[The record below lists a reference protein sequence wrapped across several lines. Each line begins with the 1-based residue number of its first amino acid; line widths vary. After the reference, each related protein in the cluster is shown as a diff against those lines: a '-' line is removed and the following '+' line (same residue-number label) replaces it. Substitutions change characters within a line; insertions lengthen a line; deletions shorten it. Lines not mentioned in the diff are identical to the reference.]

1 MWNDKSHSRQPKWVR
16 RTALFLIGV
25 SFQFVLQFFPPQ
37 PVMAQNKAAK
47 PNMCA
52 KIVDPLTPE
61 EEIYA
66 RAAWQYFANNYQPAT
81 GFANS
86 TGGYP
91 SGTLWDLGNYLM
103 ALNSARWLNLIP
115 QKEVDEKL
123 TKFLTTLAGVELF
136 DGVLPNKVYHA
147 KTAAMVNYG
156 NKPVPRGIGWSALD
170 IGRML
175 AAFHVL
181 GTCHPQHKAQIQAV
195 VNKWQV
201 AKSVKDRKLYGAMV
215 MPDNKTMLVQEGR
228 LGYEEYA
235 VRGYE
240 LWGFKAPEALSLQPF
255 KLVDIYGVKIP
266 VDLRDYQ
273 TTNANNY
280 VVSESYILDGI
291 EFGFDREMADYAA
304 RVLEVQKRRYQDT
317 KQLTAVSEDNINKA
331 PYFIYN
337 TVFSNGVPWAAIT
350 EANKPIPEFRN
361 ISTKAAF
368 GWRYLYPKNEY
379 ARKVFDAVKDLRDP
393 ANKGFYAG
401 RYEGTG
407 KPNTSLSGNTNGLI
421 LEILYYKARGN
432 RPLIGNTGTAS
443 IPIAPPS
450 ENAPPTATTPAP
462 NPPVPKT
469 ATAPVPPAAAATLIP
484 SVGSLRATTCPRPG
498 KSLSVPEKRY
508 AKAAWRYFEVNMEAT
523 GLPNDRNFIK
533 GSTLWGLGDYLAAV
547 QSARLLDVLTDDQ
560 FDVRIRKVLGM
571 LPKIALFTGELP
583 NRSYNS
589 QSMQLVDY
597 GNNPMPDGTGWSSL
611 DVGRLLTA
619 LYGLKTC
626 YPQYTNA
633 IEKIILDWSYLRVVR
648 DGSLYSSIV
657 KRDANGRMLTRVEP
671 ETRLGYE
678 EYAARGFQLW
688 GFDVHKSAVGGQY
701 QMGSLEGFQVP
712 VQRPRSKDTSLE
724 NSKTVTNPFF
734 LYGLEFGLDP
744 QIRALIVP
752 LLKAQAERY
761 RRTNVLTTS
770 TTNAIESKPYILHS
784 TAIGK
789 GRSWETLSDDGKS
802 LPDARLIST
811 AAAIASYALFPE
823 DPYAL
828 ELWRATLDLYDPYNG
843 YYEGFYDKTGTTV
856 TTYTSS
862 TNSMILEALL
872 FKSVDRKSLIRPNSN
887 LNSPWW
893 QAVTTG
899 TGQGLPQKAFQT
911 AEFVDELGGSY
922 WKSSTPSVATAVE
935 VSLIPPPPPPPELPK
950 PGDPLP
956 PGVPPPLSDEQ
967 PLPPGYQEPPAEI
980 APTPPPP
987 PTVLPKSPK
996 AATVPKQGGAKAP
1009 KTVKIPKQGGSKAP
1023 KAVKVPRQVE
1033 QKPPDTKP
1041 KIPETNQSLK
1051 DLDGIAAKTAWKYFE
1066 RNLVKQTGLVNS
1078 GDQYNWTTW
1087 WDQGSAILG
1096 IHAARQL
1103 GFMPPDRFNQW
1114 AKTFLST
1121 LEKMPLPS
1129 TKLPNK
1135 AYSTTTAQ
1143 MRKLNDNPDPQG
1155 RSGWSGLDV
1164 SRFLLGL
1171 HVLRTK
1177 YPEYTD
1183 RVNKLVAHW
1192 DLQKLVKNGQIYGGI
1207 PASKGVINYFQEG
1220 RLGYEQ
1226 YAARSLQLW
1235 NLQAPEALDKP
1246 PVETITV
1253 DGIPFQIDRRN
1264 LKNSGASNYLTN
1276 DPYLLWGIELGWTDT
1291 VKPQVQ
1297 NLLKVQAQRFERTGI
1312 LTAVNE
1318 DSIVKPPYFLYYSI
1332 YVNGKTWEAL
1342 ADGNRSYPNLKFA
1355 STKAAFGWSF
1365 LMPEDTYARKLRST
1379 FQTLND
1385 PKRGYFSG
1393 LYENPKLGKNKAI
1406 DLNTNAA
1413 ILEGLLYRSRGDRP
1427 IVL

>member
-1 MWNDKSHSRQPKWVR
+1 MWIDNFHTLQPKWVKW
-16 RTALFLIGV
+16 TALFLVGI
-25 SFQFVLQFFPPQ
+25 SLQFGLQFFPPES
-37 PVMAQNKAAK
+37 VMAQNPVAK
-47 PNMCA
+47 PSMCSA
-52 KIVDPLTPE
+52 IIDPLTPE
-61 EEIYA
+61 EESYA
-66 RAAWQYFANNYQPAT
+66 RTAWQYFKANYQPET

-103 ALNSARWLNLIP
+103 ALNSARWLNIIP
-115 QKEVDEKL
+115 QSEFDQKL
-123 TKFLTTLAGVELF
+123 NKFLIGIGKIQLF
-136 DGVLPNKVYHA
+136 DGALPNKVYNA
-147 KTAAMVNYG
+147 KTGEMVDYG
-156 NKPVPRGIGWSALD
+156 NKPTPRGIGWSALD

-175 AAFHVL
+175 ASFHVL
-181 GTCHPQHKAQIQAV
+181 RTCHPQYNDWLTGV
-195 VNKWQV
+195 VAKWQV
-201 AKSVKDRKLYGAMV
+201 AKSVKDEQLYGAMV
-215 MPDNKTMLVQEGR
+215 KPDGKTMLVQEGR

-235 VRGYE
+235 VRGYQ
-240 LWGFKAPEALSLQPF
+240 LWGFKAPKALSFQPF
-255 KLVDIYGVKIP
+255 KFIDIYGVKIP
-266 VDLRDYQ
+266 VDIRDYQ

-280 VVSESYILDGI
+280 VVSESYILDGL
-291 EFGFDREMADYAA
+291 EFGLQGEIGDYAA

-317 KQLTAVSEDNINKA
+317 KQLTAVSEDNLDKA

-337 TVFSNGVPWAAIT
+337 TVYSNGVNWAAIT
-350 EANKPIPEFRN
+350 DENKPIPEFRS

-368 GWRYLYPKNEY
+368 GWRYLYPNNEY
-379 ARKVFDAVKDLRDP
+379 AKQIFDAVKDLKDP
-393 ANKGFYAG
+393 ANNGFYAG
-401 RYEGTG
+401 LYEAT
-407 KPNTSLSGNTNGLI
+407 KQPNKSLTGNTNGLI

-432 RPLIGNTGTAS
+432 RPLISGG
-443 IPIAPPS
+443 
-450 ENAPPTATTPAP
+450 APPTTPPAP
-462 NPPVPKT
+462 IASASTTASVPT
-469 ATAPVPPAAAATLIP
+469 VSTAPVISAAPATLIP
-484 SVGSLRATTCPRPG
+484 SVGNLRATTCPRPT
-498 KSLSVPEKRY
+498 KPLSVPEKRY
-508 AKAAWRYFEVNMEAT
+508 AQAAWRYFEVNMEAT
-523 GLPNDRNFIK
+523 GLPNDRNFMK
-533 GSTLWGLGDYLAAV
+533 GSTLWGLGDYLAAL
-547 QSARLLDVLTDDQ
+547 QSARRLDVLTDDQ
-560 FDVRIRKVLGM
+560 FDTRIRKVLGM

-597 GNNPMPDGTGWSSL
+597 GNNPTPDGTGWSSL

-619 LYGLKTC
+619 LYSLKTC
-626 YPQYTNA
+626 YPQYTSA
-633 IEKIILDWSYLRVVR
+633 IEKIMLDWSYLRVVR
-648 DGSLYSSIV
+648 DGSLYSSVV

-688 GFDVHKSAVGGQY
+688 GFDVNKSAVGGQY

-712 VQRPRSKDTSLE
+712 VQRVKSKETSLE
-724 NSKTVTNPFF
+724 NNKTVTNPFF

-744 QIRALIVP
+744 QMRALIVP

-789 GRSWETLSDDGKS
+789 GRAWETLGDDGKS
-802 LPDARLIST
+802 MPDARLIST

-872 FKSVDRKSLIRPNSN
+872 FKSVDRKSLIRPNTDMN
-887 LNSPWW
+887 TPWW
-893 QAVTTG
+893 QAVSAG
-899 TGQGLPQKAFQT
+899 TGQGLPRKVGQT
-911 AEFVDELGGSY
+911 AEFVAEIGGSY
-922 WKSSTPSVATAVE
+922 WISSTPAVATAVE
-935 VSLIPPPPPPPELPK
+935 VSLIPPPPPPPALPK
-950 PGDPLP
+950 LGDPLP
-956 PGVPPPLSDEQ
+956 PGSRPPLSEEQ
-967 PLPPGYQEPPAEI
+967 PLPPGYQEPPAENT
-980 APTPPPP
+980 PTSAPPPP
-987 PTVLPKSPK
+987 PPPPILPKAPK
-996 AATVPKQGGAKAP
+996 AAATTTNQGTTKSPQAVKVPKQGGAVAP
-1009 KTVKIPKQGGSKAP
+1009 KNVIIS
-1023 KAVKVPRQVE
+1023 RQIE
-1033 QKPPDTKP
+1033 QKPLDTKP

-1051 DLDGIAAKTAWKYFE
+1051 DLDGIAAKIAWKYFE

-1078 GDQYNWTTW
+1078 TDQYNWTTW
-1087 WDQGSAILG
+1087 WDQGSAIMG

-1103 GFMPPDRFNQW
+1103 GLISPDRFNQW

-1121 LEKMPLPS
+1121 LETMPLPS

-1135 AYSTTTAQ
+1135 AYSTTTTQ
-1143 MRKLNDNPDPQG
+1143 MRKLNNTPDPKG
-1155 RSGWSGLDV
+1155 SSGWSGLDA

-1183 RVNKLVAHW
+1183 RVNKIVARW
-1192 DLQKLVKNGQIYGGI
+1192 DLQKLVRNGLIYGGI
-1207 PASKGVINYFQEG
+1207 PAKKGVVNYFQEG

-1235 NLQAPEALDKP
+1235 NLQAVEALDKP
-1246 PVETITV
+1246 PVETVQI
-1253 DGIPFQIDRRN
+1253 DGIPLQVDRRN

-1276 DPYLLWGIELGWTDT
+1276 DPYLFWGLELGWNDE

-1297 NLLKVQAQRFERTGI
+1297 NLLKVQAQRFQRTGI

-1318 DSIVKPPYFLYYSI
+1318 DSIRKPPFFIYYSV
-1332 YVNGKTWEAL
+1332 YANGKSWEAI
-1342 ADGNRSYPNLKFA
+1342 ADGNRSYPQYKFA

-1365 LMPEDTYARKLRST
+1365 LMPDDTYAQKLRST
-1379 FQTLND
+1379 FQNLSH
-1385 PKRGYFSG
+1385 PKKGYFTG
-1393 LYENPKLGKNKAI
+1393 LYENPKLGKNDAVDI
-1406 DLNTNAA
+1406 NTNAS
-1413 ILEGLLYRSRGDRP
+1413 ILEGLLYRARGDRP

>member
-1 MWNDKSHSRQPKWVR
+1 MWIDKFHSHQPKWVKW
-16 RTALFLIGV
+16 TALFLVGI
-25 SFQFVLQFFPPQ
+25 SLQFVLQFFPPE
-37 PVMAQNKAAK
+37 PVMAQNQAAK
-47 PNMCA
+47 PSMCES
-52 KIVDPLTPE
+52 IVAPLSPE
-61 EEIYA
+61 EEDYA
-66 RAAWQYFANNYQPAT
+66 KTAWQYFQANYQPDT

-103 ALNSARWLNLIP
+103 AMNAARWLKLIP
-115 QKEVDEKL
+115 QSEFDQKMN
-123 TKFLTTLAGVELF
+123 KFLTTLNSLKLF
-136 DGVLPNKVYHA
+136 EGTLPNKVYNA
-147 KTAAMVNYG
+147 KTAEVVDYA
-156 NKPVPRGIGWSALD
+156 NKPTPRGIGWSALD

-175 AAFHVL
+175 AAFHVIR
-181 GTCHPQHKAQIQAV
+181 TCHPQYDGWLKGTLA
-195 VNKWQV
+195 KWQL
-201 AKSVKDRKLYGAMV
+201 AKSVKDGDMYGAMV
-215 MPDNKTMLVQEGR
+215 KPDGSTLLVQEGR

-235 VRGYE
+235 ARGYE
-240 LWGFKAPEALSLQPF
+240 LWGFKLPKALSLQPF
-255 KLVDIYGVKIP
+255 KFVDIYGIKIP
-266 VDLRDYQ
+266 ADTRDYQ
-273 TTNANNY
+273 STNANNY

-291 EFGFDREMADYAA
+291 EFGLQGEIGDYAA
-304 RVLEVQKRRYQDT
+304 RLLEVQKRRFEDT
-317 KQLTAVSEDNINKA
+317 KQLTAVSEDNINKP

-337 TVFSNGVPWAAIT
+337 TVYSNGVPWAAIT
-350 EANKPIPEFRN
+350 EENKPIPEFRS

-368 GWRYLYPKNEY
+368 GWRYLYPNHEY
-379 ARKVFDAVKDLRDP
+379 AKQVFDAVKGLKDP
-393 ANKGFYAG
+393 KNNGFYAG
-401 RYEGTG
+401 LFEAT
-407 KPNTSLSGNTNGLI
+407 KEPNTSLTGNTNGLI

-432 RPLIGNTGTAS
+432 RPLISGSAPATA
-443 IPIAPPS
+443 IATSTPAS
-450 ENAPPTATTPAP
+450 TPTATKA
-462 NPPVPKT
+462 NPLI
-469 ATAPVPPAAAATLIP
+469 AAAPATLIP
-484 SVGSLRATTCPRPG
+484 SVGNLQATTCPRPS
-498 KSLSVPEKRY
+498 KPLSVPEKRY
-508 AKAAWRYFEVNMEAT
+508 AQAAWRYFEVNMEAT
-523 GLPNDRNFIK
+523 GLPNDRNFMK

-547 QSARLLDVLTDDQ
+547 QSARLLDVLTDNQ
-560 FDVRIRKVLGM
+560 FDTRIRKVLGM

-597 GNNPMPDGTGWSSL
+597 GNNPTPDGTGWSSL

-701 QMGSLEGFQVP
+701 QMGSLEGFPVP
-712 VQRPRSKDTSLE
+712 VQRVKSKETSLE
-724 NSKTVTNPFF
+724 NGKTVTNPFF

-744 QIRALIVP
+744 QMRALIVP

-761 RRTNVLTTS
+761 RRTNILTTA

-802 LPDARLIST
+802 LPDLRLIST

-843 YYEGFYDKTGTTV
+843 YYEGFYDKTGRTV
-856 TTYTSS
+856 ITYTSS

-872 FKSVDRKSLIRPNSN
+872 FKSVDRKSLIRPNTDM
-887 LNSPWW
+887 NSPWW
-893 QAVTTG
+893 QAVSAG
-899 TGQGLPQKAFQT
+899 TGQGLPRKVGQT
-911 AEFVDELGGSY
+911 AEFVAEISGSY
-922 WKSSTPSVATAVE
+922 WISSTPSVATAVE
-935 VSLIPPPPPPPELPK
+935 VSLIPPPPPPPPLPK

-956 PGVPPPLSDEQ
+956 PGSLPPLSEEQ
-967 PLPPGYQEPPAEI
+967 PLPPGYREPPAEI
-980 APTPPPP
+980 VPPPP
-987 PTVLPKSPK
+987 PPPPVLPQSPK
-996 AATVPKQGGAKAP
+996 V
-1009 KTVKIPKQGGSKAP
+1009 
-1023 KAVKVPRQVE
+1023 VKVLRQVDR
-1033 QKPPDTKP
+1033 KPPQTKQ

-1051 DLDGIAAKTAWKYFE
+1051 DLDKIAAKTAWKYFE
-1066 RNLVKQTGLVNS
+1066 QNLVKQTGFVNS
-1078 GDQYNWTTW
+1078 GDKYHWTTW

-1103 GFMPPDRFNQW
+1103 GLMPPDRFNQW
-1114 AKTFLST
+1114 AQTFLST

-1129 TKLPNK
+1129 TRLPNK

-1143 MRKLNDNPDPQG
+1143 MRKLNDTPDPQG
-1155 RSGWSGLDV
+1155 LSGWSGLDV

-1171 HVLRTK
+1171 YVLRTK

-1183 RVNKLVAHW
+1183 RVNKIVARW

-1207 PASKGVINYFQEG
+1207 PTSKGVVNYFQEG

-1235 NLQAPEALDKP
+1235 NLQAAEALEKP
-1246 PVETITV
+1246 PIETITV
-1253 DGIPFQIDRRN
+1253 DGVPLQVDRRN
-1264 LKNSGASNYLTN
+1264 IKNSGASNYLTN
-1276 DPYLLWGIELGWTDT
+1276 DPYLLWGLELGWTEA

-1318 DSIVKPPYFLYYSI
+1318 DSIQRPPYFLYYSV
-1332 YVNGKTWEAL
+1332 YVNGKNWEAIT
-1342 ADGNRSYPNLKFA
+1342 DGNKSYPNLKFS

-1365 LMPEDTYARKLRST
+1365 LMPEDTYARRLRAI
-1379 FQTLND
+1379 FQTLKD
-1385 PKRGYFSG
+1385 PNRGYFSG

-1413 ILEGLLYRSRGDRP
+1413 ILEGLLYRSRGNKP
-1427 IVL
+1427 IVF

>member
-1 MWNDKSHSRQPKWVR
+1 MWIDNFHTRQPKWVK
-16 RTALFLIGV
+16 RTALFLVGI
-25 SFQFVLQFFPPQ
+25 SLQFVLQFFPPE
-37 PVMAQNKAAK
+37 PVTAQNQAAK
-47 PNMCA
+47 PSMCSA
-52 KIVDPLTPE
+52 IVDPLSPE
-61 EEIYA
+61 EEGYA
-66 RAAWQYFANNYQPAT
+66 RTAWQYFKANYQPET

-103 ALNSARWLNLIP
+103 ALNSARWLNIIP
-115 QKEVDEKL
+115 QSEFDQKMN
-123 TKFLTTLAGVELF
+123 KFLEGIGKIELF
-136 DGVLPNKVYHA
+136 DGALPNKVYNA
-147 KTAAMVNYG
+147 KTAQMVDYG
-156 NKPVPRGIGWSALD
+156 NKPTPRGIGWSALD

-175 AAFHVL
+175 AAFHVIR
-181 GTCHPQHKAQIQAV
+181 TCHPQYNDWLKGTVA
-195 VNKWQV
+195 KWQV
-201 AKSVKDRKLYGAMV
+201 AKSVKDEQLYGAMV
-215 MPDNKTMLVQEGR
+215 KPDGKTMLVQEGR

-240 LWGFKAPEALSLQPF
+240 LWGFKAPKALSFQPF
-255 KLVDIYGVKIP
+255 KFVDIYGIKIP
-266 VDLRDYQ
+266 VDVRDYQ

-280 VVSESYILDGI
+280 VVSESYILDGL
-291 EFGFDREMADYAA
+291 EFGLQGEIGDYAA
-304 RVLEVQKRRYQDT
+304 RVLEVQKRRFQDT
-317 KQLTAVSEDNINKA
+317 KQLTAVSEDNLDKA

-337 TVFSNGVPWAAIT
+337 TVYSNGVNWAAIT
-350 EANKPIPEFRN
+350 DENKPIPEFRSV
-361 ISTKAAF
+361 STKAAF
-368 GWRYLYPKNEY
+368 GWRYLYPNNEY
-379 ARKVFDAVKDLRDP
+379 AKQVFDAVKDLKDP
-393 ANKGFYAG
+393 ANNGFYAG
-401 RYEGTG
+401 IYEAS
-407 KPNTSLSGNTNGLI
+407 KLPNKSLTGNTNGLI

-432 RPLIGNTGTAS
+432 RPLISGGSPSTA
-443 IPIAPPS
+443 PIAAS
-450 ENAPPTATTPAP
+450 PPTPATT
-462 NPPVPKT
+462 T
-469 ATAPVPPAAAATLIP
+469 LSTAPVITAAPATLIP
-484 SVGSLRATTCPRPG
+484 SVGNLRATTCPRPG

-508 AKAAWRYFEVNMEAT
+508 AQAAWRYFEVNMQAT

-547 QSARLLDVLTDDQ
+547 QSARLLDVLTDNQ
-560 FDVRIRKVLGM
+560 FDTRIRKVLGM

-597 GNNPMPDGTGWSSL
+597 GNNPTPDGTGWSSL

-619 LYGLKTC
+619 LYSLKTC

-633 IEKIILDWSYLRVVR
+633 IESIILDWSYLRVVR

-657 KRDANGRMLTRVEP
+657 SRDKNGRMLTRVEP

-688 GFDVHKSAVGGQY
+688 GFDVNKSAVSGQY

-712 VQRPRSKDTSLE
+712 VQRVKAKETSLE
-724 NSKTVTNPFF
+724 NAKTVSNPFF

-744 QIRALIVP
+744 QMRALIVP
-752 LLKAQAERY
+752 MLRAQAERY

-789 GRSWETLSDDGKS
+789 GRAWETLSDDGKS
-802 LPDARLIST
+802 LPDARLVST

-843 YYEGFYDKTGTTV
+843 YYEGFYDKTGKTV

-899 TGQGLPQKAFQT
+899 TGQGLPRTASQT
-911 AEFVDELGGSY
+911 AEFVNELSGSY
-922 WKSSTPSVATAVE
+922 WKSATPSVATAIE
-935 VSLIPPPPPPPELPK
+935 VSLIPPPPPPPPLSQ

-956 PGVPPPLSDEQ
+956 PGALPPLSEEQ
-967 PLPPGYQEPPAEI
+967 PLPPGYREPPEI
-980 APTPPPP
+980 SPPPP
-987 PTVLPKSPK
+987 PP
-996 AATVPKQGGAKAP
+996 A
-1009 KTVKIPKQGGSKAP
+1009 I
-1023 KAVKVPRQVE
+1023 
-1033 QKPPDTKP
+1033 KPPTSVSSPPQLVLKPPKIKP
-1041 KIPETNQSLK
+1041 KIPETKQSLTE
-1051 DLDGIAAKTAWKYFE
+1051 LDRSAAQTAWKYFD

-1078 GDQYNWTTW
+1078 SDKYSWTTW

-1103 GFMPPDRFNQW
+1103 GLMPPDRFHQW
-1114 AKTFLST
+1114 AQTFLST
-1121 LEKMPLPS
+1121 LEKMPLPT

-1143 MRKLNDNPDPQG
+1143 MRKLNDTPDPQG

-1183 RVNKLVAHW
+1183 RVNKLVARW
-1192 DLQKLVKNGQIYGGI
+1192 DMQKLVKNGQIYGGI
-1207 PASKGVINYFQEG
+1207 PAQKGVINYFQEG

-1235 NLQAPEALDKP
+1235 NLQAGEALDKP
-1246 PVETITV
+1246 PVETVNI
-1253 DGIPFQIDRRN
+1253 DGISLQVDRRN

-1276 DPYLLWGIELGWTDT
+1276 DPYLFWGLELGWTDA

-1297 NLLKVQAQRFERTGI
+1297 NLLKVQAQRFQRTGI

-1318 DSIVKPPYFLYYSI
+1318 DSIVKPPFFIYYSI
-1332 YVNGKTWEAL
+1332 YANGKTWEAL

-1365 LMPEDTYARKLRST
+1365 LMPEDAYARRLRST
-1379 FQTLND
+1379 FQSTND
-1385 PKRGYFSG
+1385 PNRGYFSG
-1393 LYENPKLGKNKAI
+1393 LYENPKLGKNKAV

-1413 ILEGLLYRSRGDRP
+1413 ILEGLLYRARGGIP

>member
-1 MWNDKSHSRQPKWVR
+1 MWIDNFHSHQPKWVKW
-16 RTALFLIGV
+16 TALFLVGI
-25 SFQFVLQFFPPQ
+25 SLQFVLQFFPPE
-37 PVMAQNKAAK
+37 PVMAQNQAAK
-47 PNMCA
+47 PSMCSA
-52 KIVDPLTPE
+52 IIDPLSPE
-61 EEIYA
+61 EEGYA
-66 RAAWQYFANNYQPAT
+66 RTAWQYFKTNYRPET

-103 ALNSARWLNLIP
+103 ALNSARWLNIIP
-115 QKEVDEKL
+115 QSEFDQKMN
-123 TKFLTTLAGVELF
+123 KFLENIGKLQLF
-136 DGVLPNKVYHA
+136 DGALPNKVYNA
-147 KTAAMVNYG
+147 KTAQMVDYG
-156 NKPVPRGIGWSALD
+156 NKPTPRGIGWSALD

-175 AAFHVL
+175 AAFHVIR
-181 GTCHPQHKAQIQAV
+181 TCHPQYHEWLKGTVA
-195 VNKWQV
+195 KWQV
-201 AKSVKDRKLYGAMV
+201 AKSVKDDQLYGAMV
-215 MPDNKTMLVQEGR
+215 KPDGKTLLVQEGR

-240 LWGFKAPEALSLQPF
+240 LWGFKAPKALSFQPF
-255 KLVDIYGVKIP
+255 KFVDIYGIKIP
-266 VDLRDYQ
+266 VDVRDYQ

-280 VVSESYILDGI
+280 VVSESYILDGL
-291 EFGFDREMADYAA
+291 EFGLQGEIGDYAA
-304 RVLEVQKRRYQDT
+304 RVLEVQKRRFQDT
-317 KQLTAVSEDNINKA
+317 KQLTAVSEDNINKP

-337 TVFSNGVPWAAIT
+337 TVYSNGVNWAAIT
-350 EANKPIPEFRN
+350 DENKPIPEFRS

-368 GWRYLYPKNEY
+368 GWRYLYPNSEY
-379 ARKVFDAVKDLRDP
+379 AKQIFDAVKDLKDP
-393 ANKGFYAG
+393 KNNGFYAG
-401 RYEGTG
+401 LYEAT
-407 KPNTSLSGNTNGLI
+407 KQPNTSLTGNTNGLI

-432 RPLIGNTGTAS
+432 RPLISGSSPSTAS
-443 IPIAPPS
+443 IAAS
-450 ENAPPTATTPAP
+450 PPTPATTT
-462 NPPVPKT
+462 PVST
-469 ATAPVPPAAAATLIP
+469 LSTAPVKTAAPATLIP
-484 SVGSLRATTCPRPG
+484 SVGNLRATTCPRPT
-498 KSLSVPEKRY
+498 KPLSVPEKRY
-508 AKAAWRYFEVNMEAT
+508 AQAAWRYFEVNMEAT
-523 GLPNDRNFIK
+523 GLPNDRNFMK

-560 FDVRIRKVLGM
+560 FDTRIRKVLGM

-597 GNNPMPDGTGWSSL
+597 GNNPTPDGTGWSSL

-633 IEKIILDWSYLRVVR
+633 IEQIVLDWSYLRVVR
-648 DGSLYSSIV
+648 DGALYSSIV
-657 KRDANGRMLTRVEP
+657 SRDKNGRMLTRVEP

-688 GFDVHKSAVGGQY
+688 GFDVNKSAVGGQY
-701 QMGSLEGFQVP
+701 QTGSLEGFQVP
-712 VQRPRSKDTSLE
+712 VQRVKSKESSLE
-724 NSKTVTNPFF
+724 NTKTVTNPFF
-734 LYGLEFGLDP
+734 LYGLEYGLDP
-744 QIRALIVP
+744 QMRALIIP
-752 LLKAQAERY
+752 MLKAQAERY

-789 GRSWETLSDDGKS
+789 GRSWETLGDDGRS
-802 LPDARLIST
+802 RPDERLVST
-811 AAAIASYALFPE
+811 AAAIATYALFPE

-843 YYEGFYDKTGTTV
+843 YYEGFYDKTAKTV

-862 TNSMILEALL
+862 TNSTILEALL
-872 FKSVDRKSLIRPNSN
+872 FKAVDRKSLIRPNSN

-899 TGQGLPQKAFQT
+899 TGQGLPQKAVQT

-935 VSLIPPPPPPPELPK
+935 VSLIPPPPLPQ

-956 PGVPPPLSDEQ
+956 PGVPPPLSEEQ
-967 PLPPGYQEPPAEI
+967 PLPPGYQEPLAETP
-980 APTPPPP
+980 APTPQPA
-987 PTVLPKSPK
+987 LPKSPK
-996 AATVPKQGGAKAP
+996 AATVPKQPGA
-1009 KTVKIPKQGGSKAP
+1009 KAP
-1023 KAVKVPRQVE
+1023 KAVKVPRRVDR
-1033 QKPPDTKP
+1033 KPPDTKP
-1041 KIPETNQSLK
+1041 KIPEKNQSFK
-1051 DLDGIAAKTAWKYFE
+1051 DLDGVAAKTAWKYFE

-1078 GDQYNWTTW
+1078 TDQYNWTTW

-1096 IHAARQL
+1096 IHAARQMGL
-1103 GFMPPDRFNQW
+1103 IPSDRFHQW

-1121 LEKMPLPS
+1121 LETMPLPS

-1143 MRKLNDNPDPQG
+1143 MRKLNDTPDPQG

-1183 RVNKLVAHW
+1183 RVNKLVARW

-1207 PASKGVINYFQEG
+1207 PAQKGSINYFQEG

-1235 NLQAPEALDKP
+1235 NLQAAEALDRP
-1246 PVETITV
+1246 PTETVKV
-1253 DGIPFQIDRRN
+1253 DGISLQIDRRN

-1276 DPYLLWGIELGWTDT
+1276 DPYLLWGLELGWTDA

-1297 NLLKVQAQRFERTGI
+1297 NLLKVQAQRFQRTGI
-1312 LTAVNE
+1312 TTAVNE
-1318 DSIVKPPYFLYYSI
+1318 DSIVKPPYFLYYSV
-1332 YVNGKTWEAL
+1332 YANGKNWEAL

-1365 LMPEDTYARKLRST
+1365 LMPEDAYARKLRST
-1379 FQTLND
+1379 FQGMND
-1385 PKRGYFSG
+1385 PTRGYFSG
-1393 LYENPKLGKNKAI
+1393 LYENPKLGKNKAV

-1413 ILEGLLYRSRGDRP
+1413 ILEGLLYRARGYIP

>member
-1 MWNDKSHSRQPKWVR
+1 MWNDKFHSRQPKWVR
-16 RTALFLIGV
+16 RTALFLVGV
-25 SFQFVLQFFPPQ
+25 SFQFLLQFFPPE
-37 PVMAQNKAAK
+37 PVMAQNKAEK
-47 PNMCA
+47 PSMCA
-52 KIVDPLTPE
+52 TIADPLSPE
-61 EEIYA
+61 EESYA
-66 RAAWQYFANNYQPAT
+66 RTAWQYFKANYQPET

-103 ALNSARWLNLIP
+103 ALNSARWLNIIP
-115 QKEVDEKL
+115 QSEFDQKMN
-123 TKFLTTLAGVELF
+123 KFLENIGKLQLF
-136 DGVLPNKVYHA
+136 DGALPNKVYNA
-147 KTAAMVNYG
+147 KTAQMVDYG
-156 NKPVPRGIGWSALD
+156 NKPTPRGIGWSALD

-175 AAFHVL
+175 AAFHVIR
-181 GTCHPQHKAQIQAV
+181 TCHPQYNDWLKGTVA
-195 VNKWQV
+195 KWQV
-201 AKSVKDRKLYGAMV
+201 AKSVKDEQLYGAMV
-215 MPDNKTMLVQEGR
+215 KPDGKTMLVQEGR

-240 LWGFKAPEALSLQPF
+240 LWGFKAPKALSFQPF
-255 KLVDIYGVKIP
+255 KFVDIYGLKIP
-266 VDLRDYQ
+266 VDTRDFQ

-280 VVSESYILDGI
+280 VVSESYILDGL
-291 EFGFDREMADYAA
+291 EFGLQGEIGDYAA
-304 RVLEVQKRRYQDT
+304 RVLEAQKRRFEDT
-317 KQLTAVSEDNINKA
+317 KQLTAVSEDNINKP

-337 TVFSNGVPWAAIT
+337 TVYSNGVPWAAIT
-350 EANKPIPEFRN
+350 DENKPIPEFRS

-379 ARKVFDAVKDLRDP
+379 AKQIFDAVKDLKDP
-393 ANKGFYAG
+393 KNNGFYAG
-401 RYEGTG
+401 LYEAS
-407 KPNTSLSGNTNGLI
+407 KLPNTSLTGNTNGLI

-432 RPLIGNTGTAS
+432 RPLISGSAPTTTVVAASPGASLPVANT
-443 IPIAPPS
+443 PP
-450 ENAPPTATTPAP
+450 PATT
-462 NPPVPKT
+462 T
-469 ATAPVPPAAAATLIP
+469 ISTAPVAPATPAILIP

-533 GSTLWGLGDYLAAV
+533 GSTLWGLGDYVAAV

-560 FDVRIRKVLGM
+560 FDTRIRKVLGM

-589 QSMQLVDY
+589 QSMKLVDY

-619 LYGLKTC
+619 LYSLKTC

-633 IEKIILDWSYLRVVR
+633 IEKIMLDWSYLRVVR

-688 GFDVHKSAVGGQY
+688 GFDVNKSAVGGQY

-712 VQRPRSKDTSLE
+712 VQRVKSKETSLE

-744 QIRALIVP
+744 QMRALIVP

-802 LPDARLIST
+802 MPDARLIST

-872 FKSVDRKSLIRPNSN
+872 FKSVDRKSLIRPNTDMN
-887 LNSPWW
+887 TPWW
-893 QAVTTG
+893 QAVSAG
-899 TGQGLPQKAFQT
+899 TGQGLPRKVGQT
-911 AEFVDELGGSY
+911 AEFVAELGGSY
-922 WKSSTPSVATAVE
+922 WISSTPTVATAVE
-935 VSLIPPPPPPPELPK
+935 VSLIPPPPPPPALLK

-956 PGVPPPLSDEQ
+956 PGGRPPLSEEQ
-967 PLPPGYQEPPAEI
+967 PLPPGYKELPEEITQPP
-980 APTPPPP
+980 PPPP
-987 PTVLPKSPK
+987 PTVVAKPTKSVASPQQF
-996 AATVPKQGGAKAP
+996 P
-1009 KTVKIPKQGGSKAP
+1009 S
-1023 KAVKVPRQVE
+1023 
-1033 QKPPDTKP
+1033 KPP
-1041 KIPETNQSLK
+1041 KIKLKISETNRSLK
-1051 DLDGIAAKTAWKYFE
+1051 DLDVIAAKIAWKYFD

-1078 GDQYNWTTW
+1078 TDQYNWTTW
-1087 WDQGSAILG
+1087 WDQGSAIMG

-1103 GFMPPDRFNQW
+1103 GLISPDRFNQW

-1143 MRKLNDNPDPQG
+1143 MRKLNDTADPKG
-1155 RSGWSGLDV
+1155 SSGWSGLDV

-1171 HVLRTK
+1171 HVLKTK

-1183 RVNKLVAHW
+1183 RVNKLVARW

-1207 PASKGVINYFQEG
+1207 PTKNGVVNYFQEG

-1235 NLQAPEALDKP
+1235 NLQATQALEKP
-1246 PVETITV
+1246 PVETVQI
-1253 DGIPFQIDRRN
+1253 DGIPLQVDRRN

-1276 DPYLLWGIELGWTDT
+1276 DPYLLWGLELGWNDG

-1365 LMPEDTYARKLRST
+1365 LLPEDTYTRKLRST
-1379 FQTLND
+1379 FQALND
-1385 PKRGYFSG
+1385 PSRGYFSG
-1393 LYENPKLGKNKAI
+1393 LYENPRLGKNKAI

-1413 ILEGLLYRSRGDRP
+1413 ILEGLLYRSRGNKP

>member
-1 MWNDKSHSRQPKWVR
+1 MWIDNFHTRQPKWVKW
-16 RTALFLIGV
+16 TALFLVGV
-25 SFQFVLQFFPPQ
+25 SFQFLLQFFPPE
-37 PVMAQNKAAK
+37 PVMAQNQAGK
-47 PNMCA
+47 PSMCST
-52 KIVDPLTPE
+52 IVDPLSPE
-61 EEIYA
+61 EEGYA
-66 RAAWQYFANNYQPAT
+66 RTAWQYFKANYQPET

-103 ALNSARWLNLIP
+103 ALNSARWLNIIP
-115 QKEVDEKL
+115 QSEFDQKMN
-123 TKFLTTLAGVELF
+123 KFLENIGKLQLF
-136 DGVLPNKVYHA
+136 DGALPNKVYNS
-147 KTAAMVNYG
+147 KTAQMVDYG
-156 NKPVPRGIGWSALD
+156 NKPTPRGIGWSALD

-175 AAFHVL
+175 AAFHVIR
-181 GTCHPQHKAQIQAV
+181 TCHPQYNDWLKGTVA
-195 VNKWQV
+195 KWQV
-201 AKSVKDRKLYGAMV
+201 AKSVKDEQLYGAMV
-215 MPDNKTMLVQEGR
+215 KPDGKTMLVQEGR

-240 LWGFKAPEALSLQPF
+240 LWGFKAPKALSFQPF
-255 KLVDIYGVKIP
+255 KFVDIYGVKIP
-266 VDLRDYQ
+266 VDTRDFQ

-280 VVSESYILDGI
+280 VVSESYILDGL
-291 EFGFDREMADYAA
+291 EFGLQGEIGDYAA
-304 RVLEVQKRRYQDT
+304 RVLEAQKRRYQET
-317 KQLTAVSEDNINKA
+317 KQLTAVSEDNINKP

-337 TVFSNGVPWAAIT
+337 TVYSNGVPWAAIT
-350 EANKPIPEFRN
+350 DENKPIPEFRS

-368 GWRYLYPKNEY
+368 GWRYLYPNSEY
-379 ARKVFDAVKDLRDP
+379 AKQIFDAVKDLKDP
-393 ANKGFYAG
+393 KNNGFYAG
-401 RYEGTG
+401 LYEAS
-407 KPNTSLSGNTNGLI
+407 KLPNTSLTGNTNGLI

-432 RPLIGNTGTAS
+432 RPLISGGAPISNVAAAS
-443 IPIAPPS
+443 P
-450 ENAPPTATTPAP
+450 PPTTT
-462 NPPVPKT
+462 T
-469 ATAPVPPAAAATLIP
+469 ISTAPVTPATPAILIP
-484 SVGSLRATTCPRPG
+484 SVGRLRATTCPLPN

-508 AKAAWRYFEVNMEAT
+508 AKVAWKYFEVNMEAT

-533 GSTLWGLGDYLAAV
+533 GSTLWGLGDYLAAA

-560 FDVRIRKVLGM
+560 FDLRIRKVLGM

-633 IEKIILDWSYLRVVR
+633 IEKIMLDWSYLRVVR
-648 DGSLYSSIV
+648 DGSLYSSLV

-688 GFDVHKSAVGGQY
+688 GFDVSKSAVGGQY

-712 VQRPRSKDTSLE
+712 VQRPKSKDTSLE
-724 NSKTVTNPFF
+724 NNKTVTNPFF

-744 QIRALIVP
+744 QIRALIIP
-752 LLKAQAERY
+752 MLKAQAERY

-789 GRSWETLSDDGKS
+789 GRAWETLSDEGKS
-802 LPDARLIST
+802 MPEARLIST
-811 AAAIASYALFPE
+811 AAAIAAYALFPE

-872 FKSVDRKSLIRPNSN
+872 FKSVDRKSLIRPNTDM
-887 LNSPWW
+887 NSPWW
-893 QAVTTG
+893 QAVSTG
-899 TGQGLPQKAFQT
+899 TGQGLPNKAAQT

-922 WKSSTPSVATAVE
+922 WKSSTPSVATGVE
-935 VSLIPPPPPPPELPK
+935 VALIQPPPPPPPLPK

-956 PGVPPPLSDEQ
+956 PGSRPPLNEEQ
-967 PLPPGYQEPPAEI
+967 PLPPGYQEPPEEVVAQ
-980 APTPPPP
+980 PPPP
-987 PTVLPKSPK
+987 PPPIFTPKVPPAPTFSPQSDVKSPK
-996 AATVPKQGGAKAP
+996 SSKLQSTAHQVVPK
-1009 KTVKIPKQGGSKAP
+1009 
-1023 KAVKVPRQVE
+1023 
-1033 QKPPDTKP
+1033 PPAIKP
-1041 KIPETNQSLK
+1041 KIPEANQSLK
-1051 DLDGIAAKTAWKYFE
+1051 DLDRVSAQIAWKYFE
-1066 RNLVKQTGLVNS
+1066 RNLVKKTGLVNS
-1078 GDQYNWTTW
+1078 SDQYNWTTW

-1103 GFMPPDRFNQW
+1103 GLISSDRFNQW

-1121 LEKMPLPS
+1121 LETMPLPS

-1135 AYSTTTAQ
+1135 AYSTTTAK
-1143 MRKLNDNPDPQG
+1143 MRKLNDKPDPQG
-1155 RSGWSGLDV
+1155 LSGWSGLDT
-1164 SRFLLGL
+1164 SRLMVGL
-1171 HVLRTK
+1171 YVLRTK
-1177 YPEYTD
+1177 YPEYAD
-1183 RVNKLVAHW
+1183 RVNKLVARW
-1192 DLQKLVKNGQIYGGI
+1192 DLQKLVKNGLIYGGI
-1207 PASKGVINYFQEG
+1207 PAQKGGVNYFQEG

-1235 NLQAPEALDKP
+1235 NLQATEALEKP
-1246 PVETITV
+1246 PVETVLV
-1253 DGIPFQIDRRN
+1253 DGIPLQVDRRN
-1264 LKNSGASNYLTN
+1264 LKNSGATNYLTN
-1276 DPYLLWGIELGWTDT
+1276 DPYLFWGLELGWTDA

-1297 NLLKVQAQRFERTGI
+1297 NLLKVQAQRFQRTGI

-1318 DSIVKPPYFLYYSI
+1318 DSIRKPPYFIYYSV
-1332 YVNGKTWEAL
+1332 YANGKNWEAI
-1342 ADGNRSYPNLKFA
+1342 ADGNRSYPQYKFA

-1365 LMPEDTYARKLRST
+1365 LMPEDVYAQKLRAT
-1379 FQTLND
+1379 FQNISH
-1385 PKRGYFSG
+1385 PKKGYFTG
-1393 LYENPKLGKNKAI
+1393 LYENPKLGKNDAVDI
-1406 DLNTNAA
+1406 NTNAA
-1413 ILEGLLYRSRGDRP
+1413 ILEGLLYRSRGNRP
-1427 IVL
+1427 IVF

>member
-1 MWNDKSHSRQPKWVR
+1 MWIDNFQNRKPRWVKW
-16 RTALFLIGV
+16 TALFLVGI
-25 SFQFVLQFFPPQ
+25 SLQFGLQFFPPE
-37 PVMAQNKAAK
+37 PVMAQNQAAK
-47 PNMCA
+47 PSVCNV
-52 KIVDPLTPE
+52 IIDPLTPE
-61 EEIYA
+61 EERYA
-66 RAAWQYFANNYQPAT
+66 RTAWQYFKANYQPAT
-81 GFANS
+81 GLMNS

-91 SGTLWDLGNYLM
+91 SGTMWDLGNYLM
-103 ALNSARWLNLIP
+103 ALNSARWLNIIP
-115 QKEVDEKL
+115 QSEFDEKL
-123 TKFLTTLAGVELF
+123 NKFLTTINGLKLF
-136 DGVLPNKVYHA
+136 DGALPNKVYNA
-147 KTAAMVNYG
+147 KTAEMVDYG
-156 NKPVPRGIGWSALD
+156 NKSTPRGIGWSALD
-170 IGRML
+170 LARML
-175 AAFHVL
+175 TAFHEI
-181 GTCHPQHKAQIQAV
+181 GTCHPQYKDWLKGTVA
-195 VNKWQV
+195 KWQV
-201 AKSVKDRKLYGAMV
+201 AKSVKDEQLFGSTVK
-215 MPDNKTMLVQEGR
+215 PDGTTMLVQEGR

-235 VRGYE
+235 ARGYQ
-240 LWGFKAPEALSLQPF
+240 LWGFKAPKALSLQPF
-255 KLVDIYGVKIP
+255 KFVDIYGLKIP
-266 VDLRDYQ
+266 VDTRDYQ
-273 TTNANNY
+273 STNANNY
-280 VVSESYILDGI
+280 VVSESYILDGL
-291 EFGFDREMADYAA
+291 EFGLQGEIGDYAA
-304 RVLEVQKRRYQDT
+304 RVLEAQKRRFQDT
-317 KQLTAVSEDNINKA
+317 KQLTAVSEDNIDRA

-337 TVFSNGVPWAAIT
+337 TVYSNGVPWAAIT
-350 EANKPIPEFRN
+350 DENKPIPEFRS

-368 GWRYLYPKNEY
+368 GWRYLYPNSEY
-379 ARKVFDAVKDLRDP
+379 AKQVFDVVKDLKDP
-393 ANKGFYAG
+393 ANNGFYAG
-401 RYEGTG
+401 LYEGS
-407 KPNTSLSGNTNGLI
+407 KQPNKSLTGNTNGLI

-432 RPLIGNTGTAS
+432 RPLIGGSSPATAS
-443 IPIAPPS
+443 AAIAAVPTTS
-450 ENAPPTATTPAP
+450 SPPTAPVVSAAPAS
-462 NPPVPKT
+462 
-469 ATAPVPPAAAATLIP
+469 LIP
-484 SVGSLRATTCPRPG
+484 SVGNLRATTCPHPG

-508 AKAAWRYFEVNMEAT
+508 AQAAWRYFEVNMEAT

-547 QSARLLDVLTDDQ
+547 QSARLLDILTDSQ
-560 FDVRIRKVLGM
+560 FDTRIRKVLGM

-597 GNNPMPDGTGWSSL
+597 GNNPAPDGTGWSSL

-619 LYGLKTC
+619 LYSLKTC

-633 IEKIILDWSYLRVVR
+633 IEQIVLDWSYLRVVR
-648 DGSLYSSIV
+648 DGALYSSIV
-657 KRDANGRMLTRVEP
+657 SRDKNGRMLTRVEP

-678 EYAARGFQLW
+678 EYAARGFQMW
-688 GFDVHKSAVGGQY
+688 GFDVSKSAVGGQY
-701 QMGSLEGFQVP
+701 QTGSLEGFQVP
-712 VQRPRSKDTSLE
+712 VQRVKSKETSLE
-724 NSKTVTNPFF
+724 NTKTVTNPFF

-744 QIRALIVP
+744 QMRALIIP
-752 LLKAQAERY
+752 MLKAQAERY
-761 RRTNVLTTS
+761 RRTNILTTS
-770 TTNAIESKPYILHS
+770 TTNSIESKPYILHS

-802 LPDARLIST
+802 HPNARLVST
-811 AAAIASYALFPE
+811 AAAIAAYALFPE

-843 YYEGFYDKTGTTV
+843 YYEGFYDKTGKTV

-872 FKSVDRKSLIRPNSN
+872 FKSVDRKSLVRPNQN
-887 LNSPWW
+887 MNSPWW
-893 QAVTTG
+893 QAIATG
-899 TGQGLPQKAFQT
+899 TGQGLPRKASQT

-922 WKSSTPSVATAVE
+922 WKSAIPTVATAVE
-935 VSLIPPPPPPPELPK
+935 VSLIPPPPPPPELSK

-956 PGVPPPLSDEQ
+956 LGVPPALSEEQ
-967 PLPPGYQEPPAEI
+967 PLPPGYKETPEIPA
-980 APTPPPP
+980 PSPSLQ
-987 PTVLPKSPK
+987 LPSPK
-996 AATVPKQGGAKAP
+996 LGRGSGGEGTQIKQP
-1009 KTVKIPKQGGSKAP
+1009 LNEFD
-1023 KAVKVPRQVE
+1023 R
-1033 QKPPDTKP
+1033 
-1041 KIPETNQSLK
+1041 
-1051 DLDGIAAKTAWKYFE
+1051 IAAKNAWKYFD

-1078 GDQYNWTTW
+1078 NDKYNWTTW

-1103 GFMPPDRFNQW
+1103 GLMPPDLFNQW
-1114 AKTFLST
+1114 AQTFLST

-1143 MRKLNDNPDPQG
+1143 MRKLNDTPDLQG

-1207 PASKGVINYFQEG
+1207 PTSKGVINYFQEG

-1235 NLQAPEALDKP
+1235 NLQAVEALDRP
-1246 PVETITV
+1246 PVETVRV
-1253 DGIPFQIDRRN
+1253 DGIPLQIDSRN

-1276 DPYLLWGIELGWTDT
+1276 DPYLLWGIELGWTDA

-1297 NLLKVQAQRFERTGI
+1297 NLLKVQAQRFQRTGI

-1318 DSIVKPPYFLYYSI
+1318 DSIVKSPYFLYYSV
-1332 YVNGKTWEAL
+1332 YANGKTWEAL
-1342 ADGNRSYPNLKFA
+1342 ADGNRSYPQLKFA

-1365 LMPEDTYARKLRST
+1365 LMPEDSYTQKLRST
-1379 FQTLND
+1379 FQNIHD
-1385 PKRGYFSG
+1385 PNRGYFSG

>member
-1 MWNDKSHSRQPKWVR
+1 
-16 RTALFLIGV
+16 
-25 SFQFVLQFFPPQ
+25 
-37 PVMAQNKAAK
+37 MAQNQAGK
-47 PNMCA
+47 PSMCS
-52 KIVDPLTPE
+52 ILVDPLSSE
-61 EEIYA
+61 EESYA
-66 RAAWQYFANNYQPAT
+66 RTAWQYFKANYQPET

-103 ALNSARWLNLIP
+103 ALNSARWLNIIP
-115 QKEVDEKL
+115 QSEFDQKMN
-123 TKFLTTLAGVELF
+123 KFLENIGKIELF
-136 DGVLPNKVYHA
+136 DGALPNKVYNA
-147 KTAAMVNYG
+147 KTAQMVDYG
-156 NKPVPRGIGWSALD
+156 NKPTPRGIGWSALD

-175 AAFHVL
+175 AAFHVIR
-181 GTCHPQHKAQIQAV
+181 TCHPQYGEWLKGTV
-195 VNKWQV
+195 TKWQV
-201 AKSVKDRKLYGAMV
+201 AKSVKDEQLFGAMV
-215 MPDNKTMLVQEGR
+215 KPDGKTMLVQEGR

-240 LWGFKAPEALSLQPF
+240 LWGFKAPKALSFQPF
-255 KLVDIYGVKIP
+255 KFVDIYGLKIP
-266 VDLRDYQ
+266 VDTRDFQ

-280 VVSESYILDGI
+280 VVSESYILDGL
-291 EFGFDREMADYAA
+291 EFGLQGEIGDYAA
-304 RVLEVQKRRYQDT
+304 RVLEAQKRRFQDT
-317 KQLTAVSEDNINKA
+317 KQLTAVSEDNINKP

-337 TVFSNGVPWAAIT
+337 TVYSNGVPWAAIT
-350 EANKPIPEFRN
+350 DENKPIPEFRS

-368 GWRYLYPKNEY
+368 GWRYLYPKSEY
-379 ARKVFDAVKDLRDP
+379 AKQIFDAIKDLKDP
-393 ANKGFYAG
+393 KNNGFYAG
-401 RYEGTG
+401 LYEAS
-407 KPNTSLSGNTNGLI
+407 KLPNTSLTGNTNGLI

-432 RPLIGNTGTAS
+432 RPLISGGAPTAS
-443 IPIAPPS
+443 VATASPAAASPVANTPP
-450 ENAPPTATTPAP
+450 PAP
-462 NPPVPKT
+462 T
-469 ATAPVPPAAAATLIP
+469 TTISTAPVAPAAAATLIP
-484 SVGSLRATTCPRPG
+484 SVGNLRATTCPRPD
-498 KSLSVPEKRY
+498 KSLSVSEKRY

-533 GSTLWGLGDYLAAV
+533 GSTLWGLGDYIAAV

-560 FDVRIRKVLGM
+560 FDIRIRKVLGM

-619 LYGLKTC
+619 LYSLKTC

-657 KRDANGRMLTRVEP
+657 KRDANGRMLTRTEL

-688 GFDVHKSAVGGQY
+688 GFDVNKSAVGGQY

-724 NSKTVTNPFF
+724 NNKTVTNPFF

-744 QIRALIVP
+744 QIRALIIP
-752 LLKAQAERY
+752 MLKAQAERY

-789 GRSWETLSDDGKS
+789 GRAWETLGDDGKS
-802 LPDARLIST
+802 MPEARLIST

-887 LNSPWW
+887 FNSPWW
-893 QAVTTG
+893 QTVTAG
-899 TGQGLPQKAFQT
+899 TGQGLPRIASQT
-911 AEFVDELGGSY
+911 AEFVDEIAGSY
-922 WKSSTPSVATAVE
+922 WKSSTPTVATAIE
-935 VSLIPPPPPPPELPK
+935 ISLIPPPPPPALPK

-956 PGVPPPLSDEQ
+956 PGSRPPLSEEQ

-980 APTPPPP
+980 TAPPPP
-987 PTVLPKSPK
+987 PPPPPPLVAPKPPQPPQIAPKRPK
-996 AATVPKQGGAKAP
+996 AAVSRPQIAP
-1009 KTVKIPKQGGSKAP
+1009 K
-1023 KAVKVPRQVE
+1023 
-1033 QKPPDTKP
+1033 PPNIKP
-1041 KIPETNQSLK
+1041 KIPDTNQSLK
-1051 DLDGIAAKTAWKYFE
+1051 ELDGIAAKNAWAYFE

-1078 GDQYNWTTW
+1078 TDQYNWTTW

-1096 IHAARQL
+1096 IHAARQMGL
-1103 GFMPPDRFNQW
+1103 IPSDRFNQW
-1114 AKTFLST
+1114 ATTFLST
-1121 LEKMPLPS
+1121 LETMPLPS

-1135 AYSTTTAQ
+1135 AYSTTTAK
-1143 MRKLNDNPDPQG
+1143 MRKLNDTADPNG
-1155 RSGWSGLDV
+1155 SSGWSALDV
-1164 SRFLLGL
+1164 SRLLVGL

-1183 RVNKLVAHW
+1183 RVNKLVARW
-1192 DLQKLVKNGQIYGGI
+1192 DTKKLVKNGQIYGGI
-1207 PASKGVINYFQEG
+1207 PTQKGVINYFQEG

-1235 NLQAPEALDKP
+1235 NLQAAEALDQP
-1246 PVETITV
+1246 PVDTVQV
-1253 DGIPFQIDRRN
+1253 DGIPLQIDRRN

-1276 DPYLLWGIELGWTDT
+1276 DPYLLWGLELGWPES

-1297 NLLKVQAQRFERTGI
+1297 NLFKVQAQRFQRTGI

-1318 DSIVKPPYFLYYSI
+1318 DAIRKPPYFLYYSV
-1332 YVNGKTWEAL
+1332 YVNGKSWEAL
-1342 ADGNRSYPNLKFA
+1342 ADGNKPYPQLKFT

-1365 LMPEDTYARKLRST
+1365 LMPQDAYAQKLRST
-1379 FQTLND
+1379 FQNLNH
-1385 PKRGYFSG
+1385 PNKGYFTG
-1393 LYENPKLGKNKAI
+1393 LYENPKLGKNDAV

-1413 ILEGLLYRSRGDRP
+1413 ILEGLLYRSRNNRP

>member
-1 MWNDKSHSRQPKWVR
+1 MWSDNFHTRQPKWVR
-16 RTALFLIGV
+16 HTALFLVGI
-25 SFQFVLQFFPPQ
+25 SLQFVLQFFPPA
-37 PVMAQNKAAK
+37 PVMAQNQAAK
-47 PNMCA
+47 PSMCSA
-52 KIVDPLTPE
+52 IVEPLSPE
-61 EEIYA
+61 EESYA
-66 RAAWQYFANNYQPAT
+66 RTAWQYFKANYQPAT
-81 GFANS
+81 GFMNS

-91 SGTLWDLGNYLM
+91 SGTMWDLGNYLM
-103 ALNSARWLNLIP
+103 ALNSARWLNIIP
-115 QKEVDEKL
+115 QSEFDEKIN
-123 TKFLTTLAGVELF
+123 KFLTTINTLKLF
-136 DGVLPNKVYHA
+136 DGVLPNKVYNA
-147 KTAAMVNYG
+147 KTAEMVDYG
-156 NKPVPRGIGWSALD
+156 NKPTPRGIGWSALD
-170 IGRML
+170 LGRML
-175 AAFHVL
+175 AAFKVL
-181 GTCHPQHKAQIQAV
+181 GTCHPQYKDWLQGTVA
-195 VNKWQV
+195 KWQV
-201 AKSVKDRKLYGAMV
+201 AKSVKDEQLFGSMV
-215 MPDNKTMLVQEGR
+215 KPDGTTMLVQEGR

-235 VRGYE
+235 ARAYQ
-240 LWGFKAPEALSLQPF
+240 LWGFKVPKALSLQPF
-255 KLVDIYGVKIP
+255 KFVDIYGLKIP
-266 VDLRDYQ
+266 VDTRDYQ
-273 TTNANNY
+273 STNANNY
-280 VVSESYILDGI
+280 VVSESYILDGL
-291 EFGFDREMADYAA
+291 EFGLQGEIGDYAA
-304 RVLEVQKRRYQDT
+304 RVLEAQKRRFQDT
-317 KQLTAVSEDNINKA
+317 KQLTAVSEDNINKP

-337 TVFSNGVPWAAIT
+337 TVYSNGVPWAAIT
-350 EANKPIPEFRN
+350 DENKPIPEFRS

-368 GWRYLYPKNEY
+368 GWRYLYPNNEY
-379 ARKVFDAVKDLRDP
+379 AKQVFDVVKDLKDP
-393 ANKGFYAG
+393 KNNGFYAG
-401 RYEGTG
+401 LYEAT
-407 KPNTSLSGNTNGLI
+407 KQPNTSLTGNTNGLI

-432 RPLIGNTGTAS
+432 RPLVSGG
-443 IPIAPPS
+443 APSAAPAA
-450 ENAPPTATTPAP
+450 NATVPTTPTTP
-462 NPPVPKT
+462 STP
-469 ATAPVPPAAAATLIP
+469 TAPVIPAAPATLIP
-484 SVGSLRATTCPRPG
+484 SVGNLRASTCPSPS
-498 KSLSVPEKRY
+498 KSLNVPEKRY
-508 AKAAWRYFEVNMEAT
+508 AKAAWQYFEVNMEAT

-533 GSTLWGLGDYLAAV
+533 GSTLWGLGDYISAL
-547 QSARLLDVLTDDQ
+547 QSARLLDVLTDSQ
-560 FDVRIRKVLGM
+560 FDLRMRKVLGM

-597 GNNPMPDGTGWSSL
+597 GNNPTPEGTGWSSL
-611 DVGRLLTA
+611 DVGRLLAA
-619 LYGLKTC
+619 LYSVKTC

-633 IEKIILDWSYLRVVR
+633 IEQIVLDWSYLRVVR

-657 KRDANGRMLTRVEP
+657 TRDKNGRMLTRVEP

-688 GFDVHKSAVGGQY
+688 GFDVNKSAVGGQY

-712 VQRPRSKDTSLE
+712 VQRVKSKETSLE
-724 NSKTVTNPFF
+724 NTKTVTNPFF

-752 LLKAQAERY
+752 MLKAQAERY

-802 LPDARLIST
+802 FPDARLVST
-811 AAAIASYALFPE
+811 AAAIAAYALFPE

-843 YYEGFYDKTGTTV
+843 YYEGFYDKTGKTV

-872 FKSVDRKSLIRPNSN
+872 FKSVDRKSLIRPNRN
-887 LNSPWW
+887 TNSPWW
-893 QAVTTG
+893 QAITAG
-899 TGQGLPQKAFQT
+899 TGQGLPRTASQT

-922 WKSSTPSVATAVE
+922 WKSSTPSVATAIE
-935 VSLIPPPPPPPELPK
+935 ISLIPPPPPPPELPK

-956 PGVPPPLSDEQ
+956 PGVPPALSEEQ
-967 PLPPGYQEPPAEI
+967 PFPPGYQEPLAEI

-987 PTVLPKSPK
+987 PALSKSPK
-996 AATVPKQGGAKAP
+996 AVKVPKQAGAKAP
-1009 KTVKIPKQGGSKAP
+1009 KTG
-1023 KAVKVPRQVE
+1023 KVPRQVE
-1033 QKPPDTKP
+1033 RKPPDIKP
-1041 KIPETNQSLK
+1041 KIPQSKQSLK
-1051 DLDGIAAKTAWKYFE
+1051 DLDGIAAKTAWKYFD

-1078 GDQYNWTTW
+1078 SDQYNWTTW
-1087 WDQGSAILG
+1087 WDQGSAVMG

-1103 GFMPPDRFNQW
+1103 GLISPDRFNQW
-1114 AKTFLST
+1114 AQTFLST

-1143 MRKLNDNPDPQG
+1143 MRKLNDTPDPNG
-1155 RSGWSGLDV
+1155 SSGWSGLDV

-1183 RVNKLVAHW
+1183 RVNKLVARW

-1207 PASKGVINYFQEG
+1207 PARKGVVNYFQEG

-1235 NLQAPEALDKP
+1235 NLQATEALDKP
-1246 PVETITV
+1246 PVETVSV
-1253 DGIPFQIDRRN
+1253 DGILLQVDRRN

-1276 DPYLLWGIELGWTDT
+1276 DPYLLWGLELGWTEA

-1297 NLLKVQAQRFERTGI
+1297 NLLKVQAQRFQRTGI

-1318 DSIVKPPYFLYYSI
+1318 DSIVKSPYFLYYSI
-1332 YVNGKTWEAL
+1332 YSNGKTWEAL
-1342 ADGNRSYPNLKFA
+1342 ADGNKSHSQLKFA
-1355 STKAAFGWSF
+1355 STKAAFGWNF
-1365 LMPEDTYARKLRST
+1365 LMPEDAYTQKLRST
-1379 FQTLND
+1379 FQNIHD
-1385 PKRGYFSG
+1385 PNRGYFSG
-1393 LYENPKLGKNKAI
+1393 LYENPKLGKNKAV

-1413 ILEGLLYRSRGDRP
+1413 ILEGLLYRSRGNKP